1 MAGHDGTAR
10 VTAQQE
16 GAEVEAVHVEQLA
29 VVVHAFG
36 DLVGGDDAACPTA
49 GRTGL
54 AGGHA
59 DGDADASQ
67 TCNGM
72 PSSCVKLPTPLVVRS
87 GPVASAPHV
96 DSSAGFLYLL
106 VDRSSIPASLLSP
119 TWPYAVAPTV
129 SRKSETFSLRLRT
142 WWMPGT
148 TTNAA
153 DGTVTF
159 DQLPFDAAGTYEYT
173 LVQVAGNADGVTYD
187 STEYAATITVTAT
200 ADNTLTAAVS
210 YAKDGETVDAATFA
224 NVYKAPTKPGEPT
237 QPAEPVS

>member
-1 MAGHDGTAR
+1 M
-10 VTAQQE
+10 
-16 GAEVEAVHVEQLA
+16 
-29 VVVHAFG
+29 
-36 DLVGGDDAACPTA
+36 
-49 GRTGL
+49 
-54 AGGHA
+54 
-59 DGDADASQ
+59 
-67 TCNGM
+67 
-72 PSSCVKLPTPLVVRS
+72 VVRS

-224 NVYKAPTKPGEPT
+224 NMHKAPTKPGEPT